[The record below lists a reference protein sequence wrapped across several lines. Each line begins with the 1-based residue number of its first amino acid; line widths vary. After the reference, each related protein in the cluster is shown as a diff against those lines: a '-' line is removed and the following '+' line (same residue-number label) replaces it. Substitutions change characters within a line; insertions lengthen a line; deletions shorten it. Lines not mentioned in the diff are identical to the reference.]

1 VHDEDIPAPDG
12 AVGPLP
18 APLPVPV
25 APRRTPEPDWA
36 AIRADYQSHE
46 MTRAAICRK
55 HRITMATL
63 RKHTSRVRWGEGDYD
78 AIDRRIIVDRTMA
91 LLELQIEHL
100 ETTMKQGKGR
110 AMDKETVL
118 LGNISRNLDKLIEL
132 DRAQAPGRENKAET
146 AEMQDMRKKLA
157 QRIDALVKR

>member
-1 VHDEDIPAPDG
+1 MQNEDIPT
-12 AVGPLP
+12 L
-18 APLPVPV
+18 V
-25 APRRTPEPDWA
+25 AKHRRPRPNWA
-36 AIRADYQSHE
+36 AIRADYLSHE

-63 RKHTSRVRWGEGDYD
+63 RKRTSRVRWGEGDYD
-78 AIDRRIIVDRTMA
+78 AIDRRILVDRTMA
-91 LLELQIEHL
+91 LLEQQIEHL

-157 QRIDALVKR
+157 QRIDVLVKR